1 MPEATAVPSAT
12 PAKPKPKVKRKRYQS
27 PLLLSLLPQVVLF
40 VSAVVLFWLSQN
52 DMAGTIEYWEYFVA
66 VIAAISLISGWSQS
80 YLSNEVRAWYL
91 IKQVIHWGALFTL
104 LYVAN
109 NQGLRGA
116 IDAQQYT
123 TIVIY
128 LIAFTTLLAAIH
140 LDFKLFFFS
149 LFLVFCA
156 YLLAVP
162 ADNAVLLYIGE
173 TFGIDGAQSKTL
185 SISIGVAVV
194 GFIASTFVLLSMR
207 GALLTKRIGAKRKE
221 AEAA

>member
-1 MPEATAVPSAT
+1 MSDATAVSSEAPV
-12 PAKPKPKVKRKRYQS
+12 KPKVKRKRYQS
-27 PLLLSLLPQVVLF
+27 PLILALLPQIVLF
-40 VSAVVLFWLSQN
+40 VAAVVLFWLSQK
-52 DMAGTIEYWEYFVA
+52 DMAGTIEYWEYFVP
-66 VIAAISLISGWSQS
+66 VIAVISLISGWSQS

-91 IKQVIHWGALFTL
+91 IKQVVHWGALFAL
-104 LYVAN
+104 LYTAKT
-109 NQGLRGA
+109 QGLQQA

-123 TIVIY
+123 IIVIY

-162 ADNAVLLYIGE
+162 ADNAMLLYIGE

-221 AEAA
+221 G

>member
-1 MPEATAVPSAT
+1 MSEATAVSSEA
-12 PAKPKPKVKRKRYQS
+12 PAKPKAKRKRYQS
-27 PLLLSLLPQVVLF
+27 PLILALLPQVILF
-40 VSAVVLFWLSQN
+40 VSAVVLFWLSLKN
-52 DMAGTIEYWEYFVA
+52 MAGTIEYWEYFVP
-66 VIAAISLISGWSQS
+66 VIAIISLVSGWSQS
-80 YLSNEVRAWYL
+80 YLANEVRAWYL
-91 IKQVIHWGALFTL
+91 IKQVVHWGALFAL
-104 LYVAN
+104 LYAIN
-109 NQGLRGA
+109 SQGLRGA

-128 LIAFTTLLAAIH
+128 LIAFATLLAAVH
-140 LDFKLFFFS
+140 VDLKLFFFS

-162 ADNAVLLYIGE
+162 ADNAMLLYIGE

-221 AEAA
+221 A